1 MVFLVTTQ
9 RRPRRPH
16 LYINTEPSVC
26 CDQESHISHISRND
40 IFGECC
46 PPSPEPF
53 CKVADICHSLAVKN
67 ITIWL
72 SCTKGKNKCFQ
83 KTQIRSKKKLGI
95 DESYSLA
102 QFNFFIL
109 FTIWSYFDK
118 TIKCDLNFYDIFLR
132 FSFQL
137 EQVHDVLDILFNV
150 FPSLSLG
157 QPSVTVWWKRQRT
170 HNNTATHN

>member
-72 SCTKGKNKCFQ
+72 SCTKGKNKCLW
-83 KTQIRSKKKLGI
+83 KLRLGATKN
-95 DESYSLA
+95 YVLTSLSPPA
-102 QFNFFIL
+102 QFHFFVL

-118 TIKCDLNFYDIFLR
+118 TMKCDPIFL
-132 FSFQL
+132 
-137 EQVHDVLDILFNV
+137 
-150 FPSLSLG
+150 
-157 QPSVTVWWKRQRT
+157 
-170 HNNTATHN
+170 